1 MKHSTDNSAKAVNG
15 ETLSS
20 INFGQIEKAL
30 YGLACCLCCLI
41 IVTASGGCDLGTP
54 TSRIANLLQSAP
66 PLEEFDENNNY
77 IPYKLTSEL
86 NTPRYMHVGKTHSG
100 GLAFVFGG
108 SDERGLSSLDTIEFF
123 DQSVVDQEALA
134 VETETGVWIDSDIE
148 GNPIALGGGP
158 RILHTVTELPNG
170 RFIIIGGS
178 DNLAAGTVVSRAEIF
193 DPNTRQTEFVEGEM
207 FEPRFRHRVT
217 RLPAGNLLITGGQ
230 IFTSVTVINPNVKPG
245 TPGAETQEAR
255 YPSTRTVEYYS
266 PNDSA
271 FLELTLRD
279 SASSPARLASQR
291 GRADHCVG
299 RLAGPDKALGG
310 SDDMYIVTAGM
321 ETLSAVS
328 GLAPDTKF
336 SGAVGR
342 GEADGKTSIEVF
354 DPGTNIFTLISSVKL
369 DNPRLDK
376 PYAINLGQYND
387 YTPDGVRGMGNS
399 ILITHGNSDGICPIT
414 PFIDQLFIASFTPGA
429 GPARGIR
436 FFEVTEEQ
444 YYTHIQHMEYP
455 GPTAPAA
462 GDQVARCSTNP
473 VALPREFPEAVHPQ
487 LEKQIWVFSLAGVD
501 IYPVPGGCVY
511 NHNNPAMLAGCV
523 FDPFFNV
530 PANLVNNLSPRDLAN
545 QRRTDGPPNY
555 LGIVG
560 AWFTIDGNISAEM
573 TDWGTTSPNRW
584 PENKGGE
591 RCYVTCLQIGGV
603 DGIIG
608 TYDDRILLAGGG
620 KSYGSQGGE
629 PTSPSAE
636 VFLPPGSSEYNE
648 D

>member
-30 YGLACCLCCLI
+30 YGFVCCLCCLI

-230 IFTSVTVINPNVKPG
+230 IFTSVTVINPNIKPG

-310 SDDMYIVTAGM
+310 SDDMYMVTAGM